1 MNERVKGVTLSRR
14 KHGGLETAPPAP
26 APRFSVVVPADRS
39 RREALSQDAPKSVS
53 QAFVSALA
61 DLGVEHA
68 FALFGGG
75 IAPFCHA
82 LAESPIRL
90 MHFRHEAGAAFAAI
104 EASLASG
111 RLVVVVATTGP
122 GLSNLYTGMIAARLE
137 GAKVLFV
144 SGGTPAAQRGRG
156 AFQETSNAASMN
168 LLFSNGGL
176 FNYAATLE
184 DPAELEVALARL
196 ATGLSRPNGF
206 IAHVCLPL
214 PVQTARVQSSESP
227 RIVTSAPAPDPGR
240 SLAEIAE
247 LLSRETFVIWAG
259 FGARHAGPAVRA
271 LAERTGARVM
281 CSPRGKGV
289 MPEGHPLFLGV
300 TGLGGHSKVEASLSA
315 LKPQRTLVLGSR
327 LGEFT
332 SFWSPELLPSEGF
345 IHVDVD
351 PDVFGAAYPNV
362 PTVGVQAEVSSF
374 LEALLAHWPAPRTE
388 DAAPLRRE
396 QPAIRPRESGLVRP
410 SFLMAMLQ
418 REVVEKTDGI
428 VLTEAGNSF
437 ALGTHHLRFDA
448 PGRYRVSTAFG
459 SMGHAATGV
468 IGAALGSRRKAWA
481 IVGDGAMLML
491 SEVSTAA
498 AYGIDAVWVV
508 LNDARYGMIAQGM
521 RSIGWQPFETDFP
534 RADFVAIARGMCGDG
549 VQVERESEIQAALE
563 AARAATGPFVIDVLI
578 DPAELAPATKR
589 NKSLVE
595 QGVNGRGGGR

>member
-1 MNERVKGVTLSRR
+1 MNERVKGVTLPVR
-14 KHGGLETAPPAP
+14 KDRGVESTPPSYE
-26 APRFSVVVPADRS
+26 PRFSVVVPAQRS
-39 RREALSQDAPKSVS
+39 RREALARQPASRSVS
-53 QAFVSALA
+53 EAFVAALA

-82 LAESPIRL
+82 LADSPIQL

-137 GAKVLFV
+137 GAKVLFI
-144 SGGTPAAQRGRG
+144 SGGTPPSQRGRW
-156 AFQETSNAASMN
+156 AFQETSSAASMN
-168 LLFSNGGL
+168 LLFSSGGL

-196 ATGLSRPNGF
+196 ASGLSRPNGF

-214 PVQTARVQSSESP
+214 PVQTARVQRSESP
-227 RIVTSAPAPDPGR
+227 RIVTSAPQPDPGS
-240 SLAEIAE
+240 SLAEIAK
-247 LLSRETFVIWAG
+247 LLSNETFVIWAG
-259 FGARHAGPAVRA
+259 FGARNAGPAVRA

-289 MPEGHPLFLGV
+289 MPEDHPLFLGV
-300 TGLGGHSKVEASLSA
+300 TGLGGHSKVEASLRAS
-315 LKPQRTLVLGSR
+315 KPQRTLVLGSR

-362 PTVGVQAEVSSF
+362 PTVGVQAEVASF
-374 LEALLAHWPAPRTE
+374 LQALLAHWPAAGSESAASSPVE
-388 DAAPLRRE
+388 AAPLRARE
-396 QPAIRPRESGLVRP
+396 VGLVRP
-410 SFLMAMLQ
+410 SYLMAMLQ

-468 IGAALGSRRKAWA
+468 VGAAIGSRRKAWA

-498 AYGIDAVWVV
+498 AYGVDAVWIV

-521 RSIGWQPFETDFP
+521 QSIGWEPFDTDFP

-549 VQVERESEIQAALE
+549 IRVTRECDLE
-563 AARAATGPFVIDVLI
+563 AALAAARDAAGPFVLDVHV
-578 DPAELAPATKR
+578 DPTELAPATKR

-595 QGVNGRGGGR
+595 QGVNGR

>member
-1 MNERVKGVTLSRR
+1 MNERVKGVTLPVRTDRGVES
-14 KHGGLETAPPAP
+14 TPPSYE
-26 APRFSVVVPADRS
+26 PRFSVVVPAQRS
-39 RREALSQDAPKSVS
+39 RREALERQPASRSVS
-53 QAFVSALA
+53 EAFVAALA

-82 LAESPIRL
+82 LADSPIQL

-137 GAKVLFV
+137 GAKVLFI
-144 SGGTPAAQRGRG
+144 SGGTPPSQRGRW
-156 AFQETSNAASMN
+156 AFQETSSAASMN
-168 LLFSNGGL
+168 LLFSSGGL

-196 ATGLSRPNGF
+196 ASGLSRPNGF

-214 PVQTARVQSSESP
+214 PVQTARVQRSESP
-227 RIVTSAPAPDPGR
+227 RIVTSAPQPDPGS
-240 SLAEIAE
+240 SLAEIAK
-247 LLSRETFVIWAG
+247 LLSNETFVIWAG

-289 MPEGHPLFLGV
+289 MPEDHPLFLGV
-300 TGLGGHSKVEASLSA
+300 TGLGGHSKVEASLRAS
-315 LKPQRTLVLGSR
+315 KPQRTLVLGSR

-351 PDVFGAAYPNV
+351 PDVFGAAYPTV

-374 LEALLAHWPAPRTE
+374 LQALLAHWPAAGSGSAASSPVE
-388 DAAPLRRE
+388 AAPLRARE
-396 QPAIRPRESGLVRP
+396 VGLVRP
-410 SFLMAMLQ
+410 SYLMAMLQ

-468 IGAALGSRRKAWA
+468 VGAAIGSRRKAWA

-498 AYGIDAVWVV
+498 AYGVDAVWIV

-521 RSIGWQPFETDFP
+521 QSIGWEPFDTDFP

-549 VQVERESEIQAALE
+549 IRVTRECDLE
-563 AARAATGPFVIDVLI
+563 AALAAARDAAGPFVLDVHV
-578 DPAELAPATKR
+578 DPTELAPATKR
-589 NKSLVE
+589 NKSLVD
-595 QGVNGRGGGR
+595 QGVNGR